1 MIDIERIAPN
11 AHQILVYGEV
21 SQDDVGKLVAF
32 VTAQNTAEAG
42 GNVLIDLV
50 SMAQFSLVT
59 MAAELVHLPAML
71 GWLARLDRIA
81 IVSDEDWIRTA
92 ARLESALL
100 PGIAYAVYD
109 ADELER
115 ARAWVLEDTE
125 GPYEGAVIERDAGP
139 DVAVFELVGR
149 LDRTEAENVLARAR
163 ARLADPAC
171 SRLMVVIRKWH
182 GFDPDT
188 ALSARVLHDKAALL
202 DAAERYAVVGG
213 PGWLRQMA
221 STFGALAKPEV
232 RAFALEDEA
241 AALAWL
247 RS

>member
-1 MIDIERIAPN
+1 MIDIERIAPS

-21 SQDDVGKLVAF
+21 SQEDVSKLVEF
-32 VTAQNTAEAG
+32 VAAQNAAEAG

-115 ARAWVLEDTE
+115 ARAWVLDNSAE
-125 GPYEGAVIERDAGP
+125 PHEGAVIEHDRGA
-139 DVAVFELVGR
+139 DVAVFELAGR
-149 LDRTEAENVLARAR
+149 LDRAEAERVLARAR
-163 ARLADPAC
+163 ERLADPAC

-182 GFDPDT
+182 GFDAGT
-188 ALSARVLHDKAALL
+188 ALSGKALEDKAALMSQL
-202 DAAERYAVVGG
+202 DRYAVVGG
-213 PGWLRQMA
+213 PGWLRQIA
-221 STFGALAKPEV
+221 STFGALAGPEV

-247 RS
+247 RA